1 MQEENW
7 HTSGLDDG
15 NQEEL
20 PMNLVSQKEL
30 KQPRYDRL
38 GTLALAMPN
47 PEDGKTQGEL
57 EKALRLSGILQT
69 TLDAT
74 KIIELFAHEIAV
86 LVNYHHISYSHKE
99 LGIAVSYGTV
109 APHSCTYRLVVA
121 GESLGELVISR
132 RKKFT
137 TKETDFLETLL
148 CGLVYPLR
156 NALLYKTALE
166 AAHRDPL
173 TGINNRAG
181 MDASIEREIQLAQ
194 RHGTELSLL
203 AMDIDHFKK
212 INDAHGHSVGD
223 CVIKAIAEAAT
234 ATIRGSDMVFRF
246 GGEEFVILLS
256 NTGRKGATLLA
267 NRLRQKIEETC
278 IICDGTQISATVSIG
293 ITCSQKEDTHA
304 KLFARADSALYQAKS
319 AGRNC
324 CKFYTPDTNNQ

>member
-1 MQEENW
+1 
-7 HTSGLDDG
+7 
-15 NQEEL
+15 
-20 PMNLVSQKEL
+20 MNVVTQKEL
-30 KQPRYDRL
+30 EQPRYDRL
-38 GTLALAMPN
+38 GALALAMP
-47 PEDGKTQGEL
+47 GQGEGETQSDL

-69 TLDAT
+69 TLDIT
-74 KIIELFAHEIAV
+74 KIIELFAHEISA

-99 LGIAVSYGTV
+99 LDIAVAYGTV

-121 GESLGELVISR
+121 GESLGELIFSR

-137 TKETDFLETLL
+137 TTETAFLETLL

-156 NALLYKTALE
+156 NALLYKMALE

-173 TGINNRAG
+173 TGINNRAS
-181 MDASIEREIQLAQ
+181 MDASIEREIQLAH
-194 RHGTELSLL
+194 RHGTELSML
-203 AMDIDHFKK
+203 ALDIDHFKK
-212 INDAHGHSVGD
+212 FNDTHGHSVGD

-234 ATIRGSDMVFRF
+234 STIRGSDMVFRF

-267 NRLRQKIEETC
+267 NRLRQKIEDMA
-278 IICDGTQISATVSIG
+278 IVCDGTQLSATVSIG
-293 ITCSQKEDTHA
+293 ITCTQKGDTQA

-324 CKFYTPDTNNQ
+324 CKFYTVDAT

>member
-1 MQEENW
+1 
-7 HTSGLDDG
+7 
-15 NQEEL
+15 
-20 PMNLVSQKEL
+20 MNVVTQKEL

-38 GTLALAMPN
+38 GSLALDMPA
-47 PEDGKTQGEL
+47 PEDSESQGEL

-69 TLDAT
+69 TLDVT
-74 KIIELFAHEIAV
+74 KIIELFAHEIAM
-86 LVNYHHISYSHKE
+86 LVNYQHISYSHKE
-99 LGIAVSYGTV
+99 LGIAISYGTA
-109 APHSCTYRLVVA
+109 APHSCIYRLVVS
-121 GESLGELVISR
+121 GETLGELVLSR

-137 TKETDFLETLL
+137 LKETSFLETLL

-156 NALLYKTALE
+156 NALLYKKALE

-181 MDASIEREIQLAQ
+181 MDAAIEREIQLAQ

-212 INDAHGHSVGD
+212 INDAHGHSMGD

-234 ATIRGSDMVFRF
+234 VAIRSSDMVFRF

-278 IICDGTQISATVSIG
+278 IICDGTHLSATVSIG
-293 ITCSQKEDTHA
+293 ITCSQKDDTHA

-319 AGRNC
+319 GGRNC
-324 CKFYTPDTNNQ
+324 CKFAPPEAS